1 MKFEPSQVDEAIQYL
16 LANKAEL
23 GSIEIKLNKQ
33 RTPSQN
39 KAIHLYCEWMA
50 SGLNDAGYTFTEFV
64 EYIIK
69 HGYSVD
75 WTPEMFKTNVWHR
88 IQSPIFPE
96 AVNEKGEPSTAK
108 LKSEQVT
115 KVYEEANR
123 FIGNLAGV
131 SLPFP
136 DKWGR

>member
-1 MKFEPSQVDEAIQYL
+1 MKFEPGQVDEAIQYL
-16 LANKAEL
+16 LANRKDL

-33 RTPSQN
+33 RTIPQN
-39 KAIHLYCEWMA
+39 SAIHLYCEWMA

-64 EYIIK
+64 EYIMK

-75 WTPEMFKTNVWHR
+75 WTGDMFKTNVWHR
-88 IQSPIFPE
+88 IQRPIYPE
-96 AVNEKGEPSTAK
+96 AVNSKGDPSTAK

-123 FIGNLAGV
+123 FIGNIAGV
-131 SLPFP
+131 TLPFP
-136 DKWGR
+136 DRRG